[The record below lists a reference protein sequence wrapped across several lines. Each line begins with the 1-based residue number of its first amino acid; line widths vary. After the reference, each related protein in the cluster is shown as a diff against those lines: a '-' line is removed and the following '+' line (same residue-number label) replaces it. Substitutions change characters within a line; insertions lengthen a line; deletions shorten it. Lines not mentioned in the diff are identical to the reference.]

1 VLLPGEGV
9 VTRRLASLWRFVRPE
24 RRTLAVTFLFSLLGT
39 GASLYAPLLTRRLV
53 DDVILRGDWP
63 AFPRLLATMVL
74 FGAAGSVLGGFSSY
88 LYTRG
93 SSRILVAMRAALFE
107 HLERAEMRFF
117 ARTRVGEIVARLNND
132 MVEVQGVLVDVPLAF
147 VTSVLRLGIA
157 SAILISMSWSL
168 FLIGNVLVPLGALGL
183 WLTRDVI
190 TRMSRE
196 LREKN
201 AAVGTHII
209 DTFTGIRLVR
219 GSATEGQELQ
229 RFERENLSLVASVL
243 RYQWISSLSR
253 GIPSFVLACSAT
265 LALLYGGYMVRDGV
279 ITVGTLVAFTAFQVQ
294 VISPIQNLLGQ
305 YVALR
310 KGKASLVRV
319 FEFFDVPAE
328 EDAEGAVAFT
338 GVATGIVFEG
348 VTFAYGAEGRV
359 LDGLSL
365 EIPAGGTFALVG
377 ESGAG
382 KSTLVDLLLRFHE
395 PQGGEIRLDGAPL
408 GRFRRAT
415 LRRKIALVSTD
426 PYLFHGSL
434 EENVRYGAADA
445 DDSRVADAIA
455 GADLADLVRSL
466 PEGLSTVV
474 GERGV
479 ALSDGQR
486 QRVALAR
493 AFLRAPE
500 ILVLDEATSSLDL
513 LSEERIRRAIRE
525 LMRGKTTLIVTHR
538 VHAVRDADRIAVLSN
553 GRVSHIGTHEDLMG
567 QRGAYRSF
575 LRVCGDGAD
584 GAGEG
589 RGA

>member
-1 VLLPGEGV
+1 M
-9 VTRRLASLWRFVRPE
+9 TRRLASLWRFVRPE

-265 LALLYGGYMVRDGV
+265 LALLYGGYMVRDGA

-294 VISPIQNLLGQ
+294 VISPIRNLLGQ

-310 KGKASLVRV
+310 KGKASLARV

-328 EDAEGAVAFT
+328 EDAQGAVAFK
-338 GVATGIVFEG
+338 GVAKGIVFEG

-382 KSTLVDLLLRFHE
+382 KSTLVDLLLRFYE
-395 PQGGEIRLDGAPL
+395 PQGGEIRLDGVPL

-434 EENVRYGAADA
+434 GENVRYGAADA

-584 GAGEG
+584 GAGEV

>member
-382 KSTLVDLLLRFHE
+382 KSTLVDLLLRFYE

>member
-1 VLLPGEGV
+1 M
-9 VTRRLASLWRFVRPE
+9 TRRLASLWRFVRPE
-24 RRTLAVTFLFSLLGT
+24 RRTLVVTFLFSLLGT

-265 LALLYGGYMVRDGV
+265 LALLYGGYMVRDGA

-294 VISPIQNLLGQ
+294 VISPIRNLLGQ

-310 KGKASLVRV
+310 KGKASLARV

-328 EDAEGAVAFT
+328 EDAEGAVAFK
-338 GVATGIVFEG
+338 GVEKGIVFEG

-382 KSTLVDLLLRFHE
+382 KSTLVDLLLRFYE
-395 PQGGEIRLDGAPL
+395 PQGGEIRLDGVPL

-434 EENVRYGAADA
+434 GENVRYGAADA

-584 GAGEG
+584 GAGEV

>member
-1 VLLPGEGV
+1 

-219 GSATEGQELQ
+219 GSATEGQELR
-229 RFERENLSLVASVL
+229 RFERENLSLIASVL

-294 VISPIQNLLGQ
+294 VISPIRNLLGQ

-310 KGKASLVRV
+310 KGKASLARV

-328 EDAEGAVAFT
+328 EDAEGAVAFK
-338 GVATGIVFEG
+338 GVEKGIVFEG

-382 KSTLVDLLLRFHE
+382 KSTLVDLLLRFYE
-395 PQGGEIRLDGAPL
+395 PQGGEIRLDGVPL

-434 EENVRYGAADA
+434 GENVRYGAADA

-538 VHAVRDADRIAVLSN
+538 VHAVRDADRIAVLSS
-553 GRVSHIGTHEDLMG
+553 GRVSHIGTHADLMG

-575 LRVCGDGAD
+575 LRVCGDGAE
-584 GAGEG
+584 GAEEG

>member
-1 VLLPGEGV
+1 M
-9 VTRRLASLWRFVRPE
+9 TRRLASLWRFVRPE

-147 VTSVLRLGIA
+147 VPSVLRLGIA

-265 LALLYGGYMVRDGV
+265 LALLYGGYMVRDGA

-294 VISPIQNLLGQ
+294 VISPIRNLLGQ

-310 KGKASLVRV
+310 KGKASLARV

-328 EDAEGAVAFT
+328 EDAEGAVAFN
-338 GVATGIVFEG
+338 GVAKGIVFEG

-382 KSTLVDLLLRFHE
+382 KSTLVDLLLRFYE
-395 PQGGEIRLDGAPL
+395 PQGGEIRLDGVPL
-408 GRFRRAT
+408 RELSLASLRSMIGVVSQDPVILNDTVHANIAYGRPEALGAEVEAAARAANAHNF
-415 LRRKIALVSTD
+415 IVAL
-426 PYLFHGSL
+426 P
-434 EENVRYGAADA
+434 
-445 DDSRVADAIA
+445 A
-455 GADLADLVRSL
+455 GYDTFL
-466 PEGLSTVV
+466 
-474 GERGV
+474 GERGTR
-479 ALSDGQR
+479 LSGGQR
-486 QRVALAR
+486 QRIAIAR
-493 AFLRAPE
+493 ALLRDPPILLLDEATSALDPESERLVQEAMDRLMQHRTVLVVAHRLATILDSDE
-500 ILVLDEATSSLDL
+500 ILVLDAGRLVERGRHGELLAANGLYRRLFDL
-513 LSEERIRRAIRE
+513 
-525 LMRGKTTLIVTHR
+525 
-538 VHAVRDADRIAVLSN
+538 
-553 GRVSHIGTHEDLMG
+553 
-567 QRGAYRSF
+567 QFRGAEV
-575 LRVCGDGAD
+575 LI
-584 GAGEG
+584 
-589 RGA
+589 

>member
-1 VLLPGEGV
+1 M
-9 VTRRLASLWRFVRPE
+9 TRRLASLWRFVRPE
-24 RRTLAVTFLFSLLGT
+24 RGTLAVTFLFSLLGT
-39 GASLYAPLLTRRLV
+39 GASLYAPLLTKRLV
-53 DDVILRGDWP
+53 DDVLLRGNWP
-63 AFPRLLATMVL
+63 AFPPLLATMVL
-74 FGAAGSVLGGFSSY
+74 FGAAGMVLGGFSSY

-93 SSRILVAMRAALFE
+93 SARILVSMRAALFD

-147 VTSVLRLGIA
+147 VTSVVRLGIA
-157 SAILISMSWSL
+157 SAILVSMSWSL
-168 FLIGNVLVPLGALGL
+168 FLVGNVLVPLGALGL

-229 RFERENLSLVASVL
+229 RFERENLSLVSSVL
-243 RYQWISSLSR
+243 RFQMVSSLSR

-310 KGKASLVRV
+310 KGKASLDRV

-328 EDAEGAVAFT
+328 EDPEGAVEFT
-338 GVATGIVFEG
+338 GLAEGIAFEG
-348 VTFAYGAEGRV
+348 VTFSYGAEGRV
-359 LDGLSL
+359 LDGFSL

-382 KSTLVDLLLRFHE
+382 KSTLVDLLLRYYE
-395 PQGGEIRLDGAPL
+395 PQGGEIRLDGVPI
-408 GRFRRAT
+408 GRIRRAS
-415 LRRKIALVSTD
+415 LRRRIAMVSTD
-426 PYLFHGSL
+426 PYLFHGTL
-434 EENVRYGAADA
+434 GENVRYGAADA
-445 DDSRVADAIA
+445 DDSQVADALER
-455 GADLADLVRSL
+455 ADLAELVRSL
-466 PEGLSTVV
+466 PQGLSTVV

-479 ALSDGQR
+479 TLSAGQR

-513 LSEERIRRAIRE
+513 LSEERVRLAIRA
-525 LMRGKTTLIVTHR
+525 LMDGKTTLIITHR
-538 VHAVRDADRIAVLSN
+538 VHAVRDADRIAVLAN
-553 GRVSHIGTHEDLMG
+553 GKVGNLGTHVELTE
-567 QRGAYRSF
+567 QRGTYRSF
-575 LRVCGDGAD
+575 LRVCGDGSD

-589 RGA
+589 RRV

>member
-1 VLLPGEGV
+1 M
-9 VTRRLASLWRFVRPE
+9 TRRLASLWRFVRPE

-219 GSATEGQELQ
+219 GSATEGQELR
-229 RFERENLSLVASVL
+229 RFERENLSLIASVL

-294 VISPIQNLLGQ
+294 VISPIRNLLGQ

-310 KGKASLVRV
+310 KGKASLARV

-328 EDAEGAVAFT
+328 EDAQGAVAFT

-382 KSTLVDLLLRFHE
+382 KSTLVDLLLRFYE
-395 PQGGEIRLDGAPL
+395 PQGGEIRLDGVPL

-434 EENVRYGAADA
+434 GENVRYGAADA

-553 GRVSHIGTHEDLMG
+553 GRVSHIGTHADLMG

-575 LRVCGDGAD
+575 LRVCGDGAE
-584 GAGEG
+584 GAEEG

>member
-1 VLLPGEGV
+1 

-265 LALLYGGYMVRDGV
+265 LALLYGGYMVRDGA

-294 VISPIQNLLGQ
+294 VISPIRNLLGQ

-310 KGKASLVRV
+310 KGKASLARV

-328 EDAEGAVAFT
+328 EDAEGAVAFK
-338 GVATGIVFEG
+338 GVAKGIVFEG

-395 PQGGEIRLDGAPL
+395 PQGGEIRLDGVPL

>member
-24 RRTLAVTFLFSLLGT
+24 RGTLAVTFLFSLLGT
-39 GASLYAPLLTRRLV
+39 GASLYAPLLTKRLV
-53 DDVILRGDWP
+53 DDVILRGNWP
-63 AFPRLLATMVL
+63 EFPSLLATMVL
-74 FGAAGSVLGGFSSY
+74 FGAAGMVLGGFSSY

-117 ARTRVGEIVARLNND
+117 SRTRVGEIVARLNND

-147 VTSVLRLGIA
+147 VTSVVRLAVA
-157 SAILISMSWSL
+157 SAILVSMSWSL

-219 GSATEGQELQ
+219 GSATEDVELD
-229 RFERENLSLVASVL
+229 RFWRENRSLVSSVL
-243 RYQWISSLSR
+243 RFQMVSSLSR

-265 LALLYGGYMVRDGV
+265 LALLYGGYMVRDGA

-310 KGKASLVRV
+310 KGKASLARV

-328 EDAEGAVAFT
+328 EDAEGAEEFA
-338 GVATGIVFEG
+338 GVSKGIVFEE
-348 VTFAYGAEGRV
+348 VTFAYGTEGRV
-359 LDGLSL
+359 LDGLTL

-377 ESGAG
+377 ESGVG
-382 KSTLVDLLLRFHE
+382 KSTLVDLLLRYYE
-395 PQGGEIRLDGAPL
+395 PQAGEIRLDGVPI
-408 GRFRRAT
+408 GRIRRSS
-415 LRRKIALVSTD
+415 LRRRIALVSTD
-426 PYLFHGSL
+426 PYLFHGTL
-434 EENVRYGAADA
+434 GENVRYGAADA
-445 DDSRVADAIA
+445 DDSKVADAI
-455 GADLADLVRSL
+455 GRADLSDLVSSL

-479 ALSDGQR
+479 TLSAGQR

-513 LSEERIRRAIRE
+513 LSEERVRRAIRT
-525 LMRGKTTLIVTHR
+525 LMDGKTTLIVTHR

-553 GRVSHIGTHEDLMG
+553 GRVSHLGTHAELASL
-567 QRGAYRSF
+567 RGSYRSF
-575 LRVCGDGAD
+575 LRVCDNRSDGSA
-584 GAGEG
+584 EG
-589 RGA
+589 SRV